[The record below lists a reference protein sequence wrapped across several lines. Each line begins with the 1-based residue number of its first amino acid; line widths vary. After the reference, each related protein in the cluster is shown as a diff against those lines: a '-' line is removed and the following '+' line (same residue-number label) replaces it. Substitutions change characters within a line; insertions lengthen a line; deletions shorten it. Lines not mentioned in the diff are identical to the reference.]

1 MDSNALDNNI
11 FSEGIGTLSSDITGE
26 LKVGDVTLEI
36 DASDPDFLD
45 KLQEAGYALQS
56 FNAPA
61 GSDSERT
68 RALVEEIDRRFDD
81 LFGEGT
87 AAMAFKT
94 KSLMKRIKAWG
105 AIVELANA
113 QKEALT
119 DKMSEFN
126 NRYNAGN
133 RAQKRA
139 EAKEAKKKKFPY
151 KKGSS

>member
-11 FSEGIGTLSSDITGE
+11 FSEGIGSLSSDITGE

-36 DASDPDFLD
+36 DASDPDFLE

-56 FNAPA
+56 FSAPA

-105 AIVELANA
+105 SIVELANA
-113 QKEALT
+113 QKDALT

-133 RAQKRA
+133 RAQRRA
-139 EAKEAKKKKFPY
+139 EAKKKRQFPN

>member
-45 KLQEAGYALQS
+45 KLKEAGYALQS
-56 FNAPA
+56 FSAHA
-61 GSDSERT
+61 GSDSEKT
-68 RALVEEIDRRFDD
+68 RALVEELDRRFDD

-87 AAMAFKT
+87 AAQAFKT
-94 KSLMKRIKAWG
+94 KSLMKRIKVWG
-105 AIVELANA
+105 SIVELANA

-133 RAQKRA
+133 RAQRRA
-139 EAKEAKKKKFPY
+139 VAKEAKKKKFPY

>member
-11 FSEGIGTLSSDITGE
+11 FSEGIGSLSSDITGE

-45 KLQEAGYALQS
+45 KLKEAGYALQS
-56 FNAPA
+56 FSAHA
-61 GSDSERT
+61 GSDSEKT
-68 RALVEEIDRRFDD
+68 RALVEELDRRFDD

-87 AAMAFKT
+87 AAQAFKT
-94 KSLMKRIKAWG
+94 KSLMKRIKVWG
-105 AIVELANA
+105 SIVELANA

-133 RAQKRA
+133 RAQRRA
-139 EAKEAKKKKFPY
+139 VAKEAKKKKFTY